1 MESRLKQGGE
11 GGRAEAD
18 PARREG
24 DKKGAYWFQEKKGSV
39 FPVKKKLVMT
49 RMAEC
54 IANSSSSKMGGSS
67 NTTVTNTTPPK
78 SSKSNKISTWKYGAY
93 IPSKPVRRQWLKV
106 GAERATEEAAMVHV
120 GDRGSNKKMDDASH
134 NADGLEWDD
143 AMVMVANDKGSGR
156 RSGERETDRQRCWR
170 SLVEVVSDT

>member
-78 SSKSNKISTWKYGAY
+78 SSKSNKISTVN
-93 IPSKPVRRQWLKV
+93 ISPDP
-106 GAERATEEAAMVHV
+106 
-120 GDRGSNKKMDDASH
+120 
-134 NADGLEWDD
+134 
-143 AMVMVANDKGSGR
+143 
-156 RSGERETDRQRCWR
+156 
-170 SLVEVVSDT
+170 